1 MLNPERLAAGLDVVG
16 QLSIL
21 ADDAPFQVNFRG
33 ATIEVVFPDLRAVF
47 HLRKWFSRGERRAWV
62 SSARSMMAFSGLE
75 LRVWV
80 KGRQVGRLAATS
92 KRSRIASWFGV
103 DPLEL
108 RIGAILATIL
118 NQRRYTPDAEAVAG
132 PSSETK

>member
-1 MLNPERLAAGLDVVG
+1 MLKPELLAAELDVVG

-21 ADDAPFQVNFRG
+21 ADDAPFQVDFRG
-33 ATIEVVFPDLRAVF
+33 ATIEVVFPELRAVF
-47 HLRKWFSRGERRAWV
+47 LLRKRFSRGERRAWANSV
-62 SSARSMMAFSGLE
+62 RSMMAVSGLE

-80 KGRQVGRLAATS
+80 RSRQVARIAATS
-92 KRSRIASWFGV
+92 KRARLASLLGM

-118 NQRRYTPDAEAVAG
+118 DQRR
-132 PSSETK
+132 